1 MIFLPQMQL
10 FYTTHID
17 DQLAFLSGEEAKH
30 CVQVLRHRVGDE
42 INLMDGLG
50 GNYLGSIIE
59 ATKNKVSLRI
69 LSRQQTYPHR
79 TERLHLAVAPTKNIS
94 RFEWFLEKAVEIG
107 IDEIT
112 PVLCQRS
119 ERKVVKPA
127 RLEKIILA
135 AAKQSKNTILPL
147 LHPMVKL
154 SAFLKKEWINV
165 PQKFIAHCEA
175 DNEIH
180 LLEKYKADQDVV
192 ILIGPEG
199 DFSPVEIKNSFEN
212 GYVPVSLGAS
222 RLRTETA
229 AMVACHTVNLLGQSN
244 KIDK

>member
-1 MIFLPQMQL
+1 MQL
-10 FYTTHID
+10 FYTTHIE
-17 DQLAFLSGEEAKH
+17 DQMAFLAGEEAKH

-50 GNYLGSIIE
+50 GNYRACIIE

-69 LSRQQTYPHR
+69 LSQQKTYIHR
-79 TERLHLAVAPTKNIS
+79 AAKLHLAVAPTKNIS
-94 RFEWFLEKAVEIG
+94 RFEWFLEKATEIG

-112 PVLCQRS
+112 PILCQRS

-135 AAKQSKNTILPL
+135 AAKQSKNTILPQ
-147 LHPMVKL
+147 LHPMIKL
-154 SAFLKKEWINV
+154 GVFLKKEVIG
-165 PQKFIAHCEA
+165 PSQKFIAHCEK
-175 DNEIH
+175 DNEVH
-180 LLEKYKADQDVV
+180 LMEKYQADRDVI

-199 DFSPVEIKNSFEN
+199 DFSPVEIKQSLEN
-212 GYVPVSLGAS
+212 GYAPISLGAS

-229 AMVACHTVNLLGQSN
+229 GIVACHTVNLLAKSKFSG
-244 KIDK
+244 K

>member
-1 MIFLPQMQL
+1 MQL

-17 DQLAFLSGEEAKH
+17 DQMAFLAGEEAKH

-59 ATKNKVSLRI
+59 ASKNKVSLRI
-69 LSRQQTYPHR
+69 LSQHQTYPTR
-79 TERLHLAVAPTKNIS
+79 KAKLHLAVAPTKNIS
-94 RFEWFLEKAVEIG
+94 RFEWFLEKATEIG

-112 PVLCQRS
+112 PILCQRS
-119 ERKVVKPA
+119 ERKVVKPI

-135 AAKQSKNTILPL
+135 AAKQSKNTVLPILNPL
-147 LHPMVKL
+147 TKL
-154 SAFLKKEWINV
+154 SAFFKKEMADS
-165 PQKFIAHCEA
+165 PQKFIAHCEE

-180 LLEKYKADQDVV
+180 LMEKYKADRDVI

-199 DFSPVEIKNSFEN
+199 DFSPMEIKTSFEN
-212 GYVPVSLGAS
+212 GYAPISLGAS

-229 AMVACHTVNLLGQSN
+229 GMVACHTVNLLGSAN
-244 KIDK
+244 LSDK

>member
-1 MIFLPQMQL
+1 MQL
-10 FYTTHID
+10 FYTTHIE
-17 DQLAFLSGEEAKH
+17 DQMAFLVGEEAKH

-50 GNYLGSIIE
+50 GNYRACIME

-69 LSRQQTYPHR
+69 LSRQETYIYR
-79 TERLHLAVAPTKNIS
+79 AAKLHLAVAPTKNIS
-94 RFEWFLEKAVEIG
+94 RFEWFLEKATEIG

-112 PVLCQRS
+112 PILCQRS

-135 AAKQSKNTILPL
+135 AAKQSKNTILPQ
-147 LHPMVKL
+147 LHPMIKL
-154 SAFLKKEWINV
+154 EAFFKTEKIEST
-165 PQKFIAHCEA
+165 QKFIAHCEK
-175 DNEIH
+175 DNMVH
-180 LLEKYKADQDVV
+180 LMEKYQADQDVI

-199 DFSPVEIKNSFEN
+199 DFSPVEIKRSFEN
-212 GYVPVSLGAS
+212 GYVPISLGAS

-229 AMVACHTVNLLGQSN
+229 GIVACHTINLLAKSKLSG
-244 KIDK
+244 I

>member
-1 MIFLPQMQL
+1 MQL
-10 FYTTHID
+10 FYTTHIE
-17 DQLAFLSGEEAKH
+17 DQMAFLAGEEAKH

-59 ATKNKVSLRI
+59 ASKNKVSLRI
-69 LSRQQTYPHR
+69 LSQHQTYPHR
-79 TERLHLAVAPTKNIS
+79 KAKLHLAVAPTKNIS
-94 RFEWFLEKAVEIG
+94 RFEWFLEKATEMG

-112 PVLCQRS
+112 PILCQRS
-119 ERKVVKPA
+119 ERKVVKPI

-135 AAKQSKNTILPL
+135 AAKQSKNTILPRL
-147 LHPMVKL
+147 NPMIKL
-154 SAFLKKEWINV
+154 SAFLKKEADNS
-165 PQKFIAHCEA
+165 PQKFIAHCEE

-180 LLEKYKADQDVV
+180 LMEKYQTDQDVI

-199 DFSPVEIKNSFEN
+199 DFSPMEIKSSFEN
-212 GYVPVSLGAS
+212 GYAPISLGAS

-229 AMVACHTVNLLGQSN
+229 AIVACHTVNLLGRS
-244 KIDK
+244 KRLDKL

>member
-1 MIFLPQMQL
+1 MQL

-17 DQLAFLSGEEAKH
+17 DQMAFLAGEEAKH
-30 CVQVLRHRVGDE
+30 CVQVLRHRVGDK

-50 GNYLGSIIE
+50 GNYQASIIE

-79 TERLHLAVAPTKNIS
+79 QGKLHLAVAPTKNIG
-94 RFEWFLEKAVEIG
+94 RFEWFLEKATEIG

-112 PVLCQRS
+112 PILCQRS
-119 ERKVVKPA
+119 ERKVVKPE

-135 AAKQSKNTILPL
+135 AAKQSKNTILPPL
-147 LHPMVKL
+147 NPMIKL
-154 SAFLKKEWINV
+154 GAFLKKEFVNT
-165 PQKFIAHCEA
+165 PQKFIAHCEEG
-175 DNEIH
+175 NEVH
-180 LLEKYKADQDVV
+180 LMEKYKTDRDVI

-199 DFSPVEIKNSFEN
+199 DFSPTEIKGSFEN
-212 GYVPVSLGAS
+212 GYSPISLGAS

-229 AMVACHTVNLLGQSN
+229 GMVACHTVNLLGN
-244 KIDK
+244 TNIK

>member
-1 MIFLPQMQL
+1 MQL
-10 FYTTHID
+10 FYTTHIE
-17 DQLAFLSGEEAKH
+17 DQMAFLAGEEAKH

-50 GNYLGSIIE
+50 GNYRACIIE

-69 LSRQQTYPHR
+69 LSQQKTYIHR
-79 TERLHLAVAPTKNIS
+79 AAKLHLAVAPTKNIS
-94 RFEWFLEKAVEIG
+94 RFEWFLEKATEIG

-112 PVLCQRS
+112 PILCQRS

-135 AAKQSKNTILPL
+135 AAKQSKNTILPQ
-147 LHPMVKL
+147 LHPMIKL
-154 SAFLKKEWINV
+154 GVFLKKEVIGSS
-165 PQKFIAHCEA
+165 QKFIAHCEK
-175 DNEIH
+175 DNEVH
-180 LLEKYKADQDVV
+180 LMEKYQADRDVI

-199 DFSPVEIKNSFEN
+199 DFSPVEIKQSLKN
-212 GYVPVSLGAS
+212 GYAPISLGAS

-229 AMVACHTVNLLGQSN
+229 GIVACHTVNLLAKSKFSG
-244 KIDK
+244 K